1 MKFQPLDFRRFT
13 STVKGGA
20 LGASIGLGFRSSG
33 GFVVQPTAGEQISE
47 VVLAGTSSGVFTE
60 LGGLLGSAF

>member
-20 LGASIGLGFRSSG
+20 LGTSLNLGLRSSG
-33 GFVVQPTAGEQISE
+33 GFVVQPTTAEQVFE
-47 VVLAGTSSGVFTE
+47 VVAAGVFSGTVTE
-60 LGGLLGSAF
+60 IGGLLGSAF